1 MPTNLFAD
9 VKTSEKLER
18 AYARDAI
25 SAKDYELPC
34 ETLIA
39 HLRSLWETLSVT
51 MLPAAQQQPWSLTRA
66 AAFCPVDMKR

>member
-9 VKTSEKLER
+9 VKTAEKLER

-25 SAKDYELPC
+25 SAKDCELPC
-34 ETLIA
+34 ETLA
-39 HLRSLWETLSVT
+39 QFRSLWETLSVT